1 MKRAEALKFCKQ
13 ALARYEKA
21 KAPPSVLTSARNL
34 LYWIEDNKIERPFAD
49 PYFWGASTIFG
60 SGWHLPAGATVGDPL
75 TSIENMMRLDNAE
88 GMLRDWKAAE
98 AYETARDV
106 AARSDGSTRGHACTT
121 MAWARMIGADLGNRQ
136 RARIEAR
143 RLLHAAERI
152 AKGEEDRKLLKR
164 VQWMRERMEK
174 DYVVENDD

>member
-1 MKRAEALKFCKQ
+1 
-13 ALARYEKA
+13 
-21 KAPPSVLTSARNL
+21 
-34 LYWIEDNKIERPFAD
+34 
-49 PYFWGASTIFG
+49 
-60 SGWHLPAGATVGDPL
+60 
-75 TSIENMMRLDNAE
+75 
-88 GMLRDWKAAE
+88 MLRDWKAAE

>member
-1 MKRAEALKFCKQ
+1 
-13 ALARYEKA
+13 
-21 KAPPSVLTSARNL
+21 
-34 LYWIEDNKIERPFAD
+34 
-49 PYFWGASTIFG
+49 
-60 SGWHLPAGATVGDPL
+60 
-75 TSIENMMRLDNAE
+75 
-88 GMLRDWKAAE
+88 
-98 AYETARDV
+98 
-106 AARSDGSTRGHACTT
+106 
-121 MAWARMIGADLGNRQ
+121 MIGADLGNRQ